1 VAVEGAV
8 LIEANA
14 AQFFDELW
22 VLTLDRKIAFDR
34 VTKRNPNLSAEEIN
48 DRFNRQLTDTE
59 RLQHATWSF
68 DTGGSI
74 EENMKLVDQRLLK
87 MKATENLII

>member
-1 VAVEGAV
+1 MAVEGAV

-22 VLTLDRKIAFDR
+22 VLTLDRKTAFDR
-34 VTKRNPNLSAEEIN
+34 VTKRNPNLTANEIN
-48 DRFNRQLTDTE
+48 DRFDRQLTDTE
-59 RLQHATWSF
+59 RLKHATWSY

-74 EENMKLVDQRLLK
+74 KENMALVD
-87 MKATENLII
+87 